1 MGVCLRRRY
10 GVSII
15 YNVRNRVIAL
25 LLLLVMIF
33 LSLPFY
39 AFSVS
44 TEDSGAQALEKQ
56 ETEISPDHSKVSV
69 LHNGAKKPS
78 IVVGENQKETLTSFV
93 TGITPT
99 NRTWQI
105 LAPGT
110 NTWVDIYGCNSNELL
125 VGYALVGSMLNSDG
139 IAYIR
144 SAVVAEGVTYVS
156 ESVAISIE
164 YSTGEGV
171 EIESPAPMMMR
182 SARAADSTEPELG
195 TYTIVINY
203 IFDNGGIA
211 FEPYGASVAK
221 GSDFAKSI
229 KSPTVVGYEPF
240 RRVDG
245 EYVSAETV
253 DIDIKNISENI
264 TINVI
269 YEPAVVDFQVHH
281 HLQDIYDDAYSP
293 EPDYITYGKGLTG
306 SLIGD
311 GLAMTELELPGFSA
325 LAYEKLTIAA
335 DGSTVVEIRYD
346 RNYYLVS
353 FDMQGGFGVEP
364 VYARYETLVGANV
377 PTRHGY
383 VFDGWQLTRYGNRA
397 PTALES
403 SKYDINSSTI
413 NIPDANLTY
422 RARWITQLAGY
433 TMVFWKENVEDNGFS
448 YWGYLDGLTAMSGS
462 YVDGAD
468 RISEVGGIDDEAA
481 FTYSSALT
489 DKHVLVE
496 GDGSTIVNVYYTR
509 NRYAITFKAKG
520 LCVIPEKH
528 THSDECYDLVC
539 SNGHT
544 HTDECIPTLSCD
556 IPEHTSHTDEC
567 IACGRDEH
575 IHGTSC
581 CGLTEHTHS
590 TSCYSNVGNSASPKN
605 PPTEVEDGY
614 IFAVRSIIRYTY
626 YIYIAGSWYSY
637 SGRNVSSGDVI
648 DPTCRYTPHTHGS
661 EDCSCKLEEHRH
673 SDACYGDDLHTHD
686 LNNCYTYSCGA
697 IDHVHTDGCRVLD
710 CSIPTGHSH
719 NNTCKSSSS
728 TNTVKI
734 VHRKYQENLED
745 IWPLTDDNGKVYN
758 SGQRWSPSGSDT
770 YSAVLVYIA
779 TMPAESFTLTLS
791 ESSNDT
797 YTMKYYLEVLDGDP
811 YDVSYNGKNYVLYTT
826 VKANYNYLTKAED
839 FFDINGFYQHES
851 NPKFSGNQIDI
862 NGGGTVN
869 FYYGRIVDHYLE
881 FQSNGIVLNSYTQ
894 YGIPYGA
901 NLKPYDF
908 VPPYPESL
916 EPGAYVFE
924 GWYTSP
930 GHFPGT
936 EVNWNT
942 LTMDEGDVLL
952 YAKWSPITH
961 TVKVYFDNTY
971 SQQVGETQYVLHGNF
986 AHNPTETL
994 ENGAYVF
1001 QGWFYTD
1008 VVDGV
1013 VEEKAFVFTGI
1024 PIVEDLKIYAK
1035 WSSHVTVNYTIHY
1048 VLFEDGTPIADP
1060 TVGSALAG
1068 NNKTFYAKAGDDL
1081 FDGYKTGYY
1090 PLTSSHTVTMSPE
1103 LGENRVFEFKYVYVP
1118 SMPYLVRYL
1127 DEYGNSI
1134 LEEKKVM
1141 DNNLSVVTET
1151 FIRVDNM
1158 MPDAYQKR
1166 LVLSAS
1172 GNDSNGDGIY
1182 DENVITFNY
1191 SSDEEHAYY
1200 KVVHYIENIMSDG
1213 YREYRSEDAVGI
1225 IGNEY
1230 SISMLSLT
1238 GFSYNPE
1245 KTKVNGAFV
1254 PTVDQKVTATLTSEG
1269 LLIELYYDRV
1279 NVEYVVKYLESGTGN
1294 VLYPEKVAYGIYGG
1308 QVVEYAPGLTH
1319 IGYELVSDSVK
1330 LLQLSANAQ
1339 LNVIEFYYKES
1350 TYSIKYTIVGSP
1362 DGGNLSLMSENID
1375 AVSGIPTG
1383 SMPILNYGYH
1393 FVGWFFDENATY
1405 PVPAEWVNPVN
1416 NEIIPQNDGVWLEN
1430 HVFYAKIDPDFT
1442 SLKISTV
1449 GCSDVDAGQVF
1460 IFKVQGT
1467 DALTSSV
1474 NLTVTVVGNG
1484 SITISSLPIG
1494 NYTVTELTDW
1504 SYRYTPDS
1512 VSKDISLSVLASN
1525 NSLVFSQIRTSTHWL
1540 DGNAGAVNNYN

>member
-1 MGVCLRRRY
+1 M
-10 GVSII
+10 SNI
-15 YNVRNRVIAL
+15 YNVRNRVISL
-25 LLLLVMIF
+25 FLLLVMLF

-39 AFSVS
+39 AFSIS
-44 TEDSGAQALEKQ
+44 PTESGTVATDKA
-56 ETEISPDHSKVSV
+56 ETEISADHSKVSV
-69 LHNGAKKPS
+69 LHEGAMKPS
-78 IVVGENQKETLTSFV
+78 IVVSEDEKETLTSFV
-93 TGITPT
+93 NGITPT
-99 NRTWQI
+99 KMTWQI

-110 NTWVDIYGCNSNELL
+110 NTWVDIYGCYSSELA
-125 VGYALVGSMLNSDG
+125 VGYALVGSMLDADG
-139 IAYIR
+139 NAYIR
-144 SAVVAEGVTYVS
+144 SSVVADGVTYVS

-164 YSTGEGV
+164 YSTGSDV
-171 EIESPAPMMMR
+171 VIESAAPMMMK
-182 SARAADSTEPELG
+182 SAKAAASDEPDLG

-221 GSDFAKSI
+221 GSDFSKVI

-240 RRVDG
+240 RRIDG
-245 EYVSAETV
+245 EYVKADTV
-253 DIDIKNISENI
+253 ELDLKNINENI

-269 YEPAVVDFQVHH
+269 YEPAIVDFQVHH

-293 EPDYITYGKGLTG
+293 EPDFITYGKGLTG
-306 SLIGD
+306 SVIGD
-311 GLAMTELELPGFSA
+311 GLAMTELELPGFKS

-383 VFDGWQLTRYGNRA
+383 VFDGWQLTKYAGRT

-403 SKYDINSSTI
+403 SKYDINSTTI

-462 YVDGAD
+462 YVSGAD

-481 FTYSSALT
+481 FTYNSTLT
-489 DKHVLVE
+489 DKDVLVE

-520 LCVIPEKH
+520 LCSIPEKH
-528 THSDECYDLVC
+528 THGDDCYDLVC
-539 SNGHT
+539 TKGHIHSAECT
-544 HTDECIPTLSCD
+544 PTLTCSKEDHPAHTDDCIICGKV
-556 IPEHTSHTDEC
+556 EH
-567 IACGRDEH
+567 A
-575 IHGTSC
+575 HGTSC
-581 CGLTEHTHS
+581 CGYNEHTHS
-590 TSCYSNVGNSASPKN
+590 TSCYSNVGNASTPKN
-605 PPTEVEDGY
+605 APTNVVNGY
-614 IFAVRSIIRYTY
+614 IFSVKSGINYKY
-626 YIYIAGSWYSY
+626 YIYIEGKWYSY
-637 SGRNVSSGDVI
+637 SGRNVSSGDVV
-648 DPTCRYTPHTHGS
+648 DSTCGKVAHKHS
-661 EDCSCKLEEHRH
+661 AESCACDIEEHAH
-673 SDACYGDDLHTHD
+673 TDSCYVDEVHAHGEK
-686 LNNCYTYSCGA
+686 CYTYSCGGTN
-697 IDHVHTDGCRVLD
+697 HEHTDGCYVLD
-710 CSIPTGHSH
+710 CSIPTGHTH
-719 NNTCKSSSS
+719 NNTCKSSSGS
-728 TNTVKI
+728 NTVKI
-734 VHRKYQENLED
+734 VHAKYQENLEN
-745 IWPLTDDNGKVYN
+745 IWPVTDDNGKVYN
-758 SGQRWSPSGSDT
+758 SGQRWSPSGSST

-797 YTMKYYLEVLDGDP
+797 YTMQYYLEVLDGDP
-811 YDVSYNGKNYVLYTT
+811 YDVSYNGKNYILYTT

-839 FFDINGFYQHES
+839 FFTINGFYQHES
-851 NPKFSGNQIDI
+851 NPKFGSNGQIDI
-862 NGGGTVN
+862 NGGGTVK

-881 FQSNGIVLNSYTQ
+881 FQSNGIVLNAYTQ
-894 YGIPYGA
+894 YGLPYGA
-901 NLKPYDF
+901 SLKPYDF
-908 VPPYPESL
+908 VPPYPTSL
-916 EPGAYVFE
+916 EPGAFVFD

-936 EVNWNT
+936 EVNWDT
-942 LTMDEGDVLL
+942 ITMDEGDVLL

-961 TVKVYFDNTY
+961 TVKVYRDNTY

-986 AHNPTETL
+986 ATNPTETI
-994 ENGAYVF
+994 ENGNYVF

-1013 VEEKAFVFTGI
+1013 VVEKAFVFTGI

-1035 WSSHVTVNYTIHY
+1035 WSSHVTVNYTINY
-1048 VLFEDGTPIADP
+1048 VLFEDGTPIAAP
-1060 TVGSALAG
+1060 TVGSTIAG
-1068 NNKTFYAKAGDDL
+1068 NNKTFYAKAGEDL
-1081 FDGYKTGYY
+1081 FDGYKTGFY

-1103 LGENRVFEFKYVYVP
+1103 LGTDLVFEFQYVYVP
-1118 SMPYLVRYL
+1118 SMPYLVRYI
-1127 DEYGNSI
+1127 DEQGNSV
-1134 LEEKKVM
+1134 LEDKRVM

-1151 FIRVDNM
+1151 FIRVDKM

-1172 GNDSNGDGIY
+1172 GNDKNGDGIY

-1200 KVVHYIENIMSDG
+1200 KVVHYIENIMADG
-1213 YREYRSEDAVGI
+1213 YREYRSEDAAGV
-1225 IGNEY
+1225 IGNDY
-1230 SISMLSLT
+1230 TVSALSLT
-1238 GFSYNPE
+1238 GFSYNPD
-1245 KTKVNGAFV
+1245 KTRVNGQYVA
-1254 PTVDQKVTATLTSEG
+1254 TVDQKVTATLTSEG

-1279 NVEYVVKYLESGTGN
+1279 DVEYVVKYLESGTNN
-1294 VLYPEKVAYGIYGG
+1294 VLYAEKVGYGIYGG

-1350 TYSIKYTIVGSP
+1350 TYSIKYTIIGSP
-1362 DGGNLSLMSENID
+1362 DGGSLSLMSENID
-1375 AVSGIPTG
+1375 AVSGVPTG
-1383 SMPILNYGYH
+1383 SMPFINYGYH
-1393 FVGWFFDENATY
+1393 FVGWFLDENANY
-1405 PVPAEWVNPVN
+1405 PVPAEWVNPQN
-1416 NEIIPQNDGVWLEN
+1416 NEIIPVSDGVWLEN

-1449 GCSDVDAGQVF
+1449 GCSGVDAGQVF
-1460 IFKVQGT
+1460 LFRVKGT
-1467 DALTSSV
+1467 DNLTSSID
-1474 NLTVTVVGNG
+1474 LTVTVVGNG
-1484 SITISSLPIG
+1484 SVTIASLPIG
-1494 NYTVTELTDW
+1494 AYTVTQLTDW

-1512 VSKDISLSVLASN
+1512 ASKNISLSVVATD
-1525 NSLVFSQIRTSTHWL
+1525 NSLLFSEIRTSTHWL
-1540 DGNAGAVNNYN
+1540 DGNSGAVNKYN